1 MPLSSRLDGDS
12 RSLVVEEVSK
22 VKKRHWFSGN
32 SLAGVDVFSCLGD
45 LELSYLCVWSP
56 LTRGAH

>member
-1 MPLSSRLDGDS
+1 M
-12 RSLVVEEVSK
+12 VEEVSK